1 MPSKRL
7 SRFVRLAVLVITCLT
22 SVSRTAGQ
30 NFKLMRFDEDY
41 SGLKDSTRNFYR
53 KIKYTSLSKDGNAY
67 VSFGG
72 AARMEYV
79 DFNNED
85 WGRLG
90 IGYNSFLLQRY
101 DLHADLHLHERFRI
115 FAQVRSA
122 WESGRKNG
130 PRAIDEDNLNI
141 QNLFIDAAIIKNKA
155 QQLTLRA
162 GRQELDYGS
171 GRLISVREGPN
182 LRLYFDGAKLM
193 YNTAR
198 WSIDGFVMMA
208 DTINTGAF
216 DNKSSKAVN
225 LWGLYS
231 KINIPAF
238 PNIDV
243 YYIGIKRDR
252 SLFEEGANKELRHT
266 AGTRIWR
273 YGSGFIYNLEA
284 AYQFGS
290 FGNGRINAWTA
301 SVEAGYLFENIPGKP
316 AISLRNDYISGD
328 RNKGDGHLQSFNP
341 LYPKGGYFGFSPQI
355 GPVNLI
361 DLHPYATVNIGKKI
375 LAQADVVLNW
385 RYSLQDGIYRPSGG
399 FNLSGASSSERHI
412 GTAYLASFVY
422 SMNKFISLNC
432 GFQYFKTGAFI
443 RDVIATPRDG
453 LFINT
458 RVSVKF

>member
-1 MPSKRL
+1 MPLKRL
-7 SRFVRLAVLVITCLT
+7 SRLFRLTISVIIFLL
-22 SVSRTAGQ
+22 SVSRATGQ
-30 NFKLMRFDEDY
+30 SFKLMRFDEDY
-41 SGLKDSTRNFYR
+41 SGLKDSARTFYR
-53 KIKYTSLSKDGNAY
+53 KIKYTGLSNNGNAY
-67 VSFGG
+67 ISFGG

-90 IGYNSFLLQRY
+90 IGHNAFLLQRY
-101 DLHADLHLHERFRI
+101 DVHADLHLHERFRI
-115 FAQVRSA
+115 FAQIRSA
-122 WESGRKNG
+122 WETGRSNG
-130 PRAIDEDNLNI
+130 PRPIDEDHLNI
-141 QNLFIDAAIIKNKA
+141 QNLFIDAAIINRKD
-155 QQLTLRA
+155 QQLILRA

-193 YNTAR
+193 YSTSR
-198 WSIDGFVMMA
+198 WSIDGFAMMA
-208 DTINTGAF
+208 DTTYTGAF
-216 DNKSSKAVN
+216 DNKRGKQVN

-231 KINIPAF
+231 KIIIPAF
-238 PNIDV
+238 PNIDL

-252 SLFEEGANKELRHT
+252 SSFEEGVNKELRHT

-273 YGSGFIYNLEA
+273 YGGGFIYNLEA
-284 AYQFGS
+284 AWQFGT
-290 FGNGRINAWTA
+290 FGSGLINAWTA
-301 SVEAGYLFENIPGKP
+301 SVEAGYLFEDLPGKP

-328 RNKGDGHLQSFNP
+328 RKKGDGDLQSFNP

-361 DLHPYATVNIGKKI
+361 DLHPYATINIGKKI

-399 FNLSGASSSERHI
+399 FNLAGSSSPERHI

-422 SMNKFISLNC
+422 SMNKFLSLNC

-443 RDVIATPRDG
+443 RDMTPTPKDG
-453 LFINT
+453 LFFNT
-458 RVSVKF
+458 RVSFKF